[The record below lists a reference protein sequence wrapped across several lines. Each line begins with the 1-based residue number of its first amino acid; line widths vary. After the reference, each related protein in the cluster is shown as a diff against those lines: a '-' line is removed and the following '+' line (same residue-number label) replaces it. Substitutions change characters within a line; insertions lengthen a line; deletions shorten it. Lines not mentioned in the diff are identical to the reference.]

1 MLLGD
6 IEFDSSRY

>member
-6 IEFDSSRY
+6 INKFWEN